1 MQKERIIEAGAV
13 DGRGHDKPPK
23 ETWPLSPDAGN
34 PTKHFQ
40 EGITESNMPFK
51 EIIQAVLGKA
61 DSKRMVQAIER
72 PEGREVRAM

>member
-1 MQKERIIEAGAV
+1 M

-23 ETWPLSPDAGN
+23 ETWPSSPDAGN

-51 EIIQAVLGKA
+51 GIVQAVLRRA
-61 DSKRMVQAIER
+61 DLKRMGQPIER
-72 PEGREVRAM
+72 PEGRGIRTM